1 MQAAV
6 DEFAG
11 QIASRRTRGSPL
23 KETRDGTIHL
33 NVCRRCI
40 LGDVHCQRTPEIT
53 LWDHPSVNITNIA
66 DIDET
71 ADRLVL

>member
-40 LGDVHCQRTPEIT
+40 LGDVRCQRTGIT
-53 LWDHPSVNITNIA
+53 LWDHPSVNIENIA

-71 ADRLVL
+71 ADRLVS